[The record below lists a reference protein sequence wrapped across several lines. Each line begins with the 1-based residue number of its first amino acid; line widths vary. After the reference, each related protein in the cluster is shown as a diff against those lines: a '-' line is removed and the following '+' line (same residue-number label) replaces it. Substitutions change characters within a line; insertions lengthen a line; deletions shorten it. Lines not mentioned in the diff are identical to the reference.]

1 MGTLVRSAVLGLA
14 VGGRTSTA
22 FAVPVM
28 VGTRGRTGMGAALL
42 RLLARAAVV
51 GELVGDKLPSTPSR
65 TDGPVLYGRTAAGA
79 LGALALSVL
88 ERRRVGSHLVAVV
101 AGGAG
106 AFVGSIAGREW
117 RRWADEDG
125 PDGLRPD
132 WKAAVM
138 EDALVLG
145 SAACLVGTSR
155 DPRF

>member
-1 MGTLVRSAVLGLA
+1 MGTLVRSTVLGLA

-28 VGTRGRTGMGAALL
+28 VGTRGRTGLGAALL

-65 TDGPVLYGRTAAGA
+65 TDEPVLYGRTAAGA

-88 ERRRVGSHLVAVV
+88 ERRRVGSPLVALL

-106 AFVGSIAGREW
+106 AFVGSIAGR
-117 RRWADEDG
+117 WADEEG

-145 SAACLVGTSR
+145 SAACLVGSSR